1 MTTLPINMLS
11 IIFAGDQIL
20 RINNRTLQLLE
31 RPYQQLALQI
41 AFCLVSM
48 ERELNKR
55 KLKHKQEL
63 QNTDKLL

>member
-41 AFCLVSM
+41 AFCLVST